1 MFKLEKGKNKRFKAI
16 FDTEGVEKVVE
27 FGQKEGS
34 TYIDHSDK
42 NKRKNYLKR
51 HSKNPLE
58 EKLFKNKKKYYNT
71 PSILSADILWG
82 KSDNIKTNVKN
93 YVKKYL

>member
-16 FDTEGVEKVVE
+16 FEDNKVIE
-27 FGQKEGS
+27 FGQKGGS
-34 TYIDHSDK
+34 TYIDHSDE

-58 EKLFKNKKKYYNT
+58 EKLFKNKKKYHNT